1 VGGNNYIVG
10 EKGGSMKQLKERMR
24 VVRDLAYGNRRQR
37 GFMSFCQST
46 PIHFYIVL
54 EIAIAQLEGNKI
66 NFERL
71 VYLLP
76 GNLGSR
82 STIGSILDDFVR
94 LGYMV
99 KSVGV
104 DKRKRVFAVSKKG
117 LELLDGYF
125 EKRQVSLREVA

>member
-1 VGGNNYIVG
+1 
-10 EKGGSMKQLKERMR
+10 MKQLRDRMIAL
-24 VVRDLAYGNRRQR
+24 RDIAYSNRRKR

-54 EIAIAQLEGNKI
+54 EIAIAQLGGKKL

-71 VYLLP
+71 VKLLP

-82 STIGSILDDFVR
+82 STISYILDDFVR
-94 LGYMV
+94 LGYMS
-99 KSVGV
+99 KSVGE
-104 DKRKRVFAVSKKG
+104 DKRKRVFAVSKNEMG
-117 LELLDGYF
+117 LLDSYF

>member
-1 VGGNNYIVG
+1 
-10 EKGGSMKQLKERMR
+10 MKQLKERMR
-24 VVRDLAYGNRRQR
+24 VVRDLAYGNRRQK

-54 EIAIAQLEGNKI
+54 EIAIAELEGNKI
-66 NFERL
+66 N
-71 VYLLP
+71 
-76 GNLGSR
+76 R